1 MRRIAW
7 SEYISRQSRR
17 RARRVVDPVLQRR
30 PRAVQERRA
39 TRRRRPAVGR
49 STYEGFAAA
58 WPEVEKVEG
67 DFAIRMNTLPKY
79 VASTT
84 LETADSNNST
94 IIRDNVPEPVAKLNQ
109 APGQSIL
116 IGGSGALAKSLLPHA

>member
-1 MRRIAW
+1 
-7 SEYISRQSRR
+7 
-17 RARRVVDPVLQRR
+17 
-30 PRAVQERRA
+30 
-39 TRRRRPAVGR
+39 
-49 STYEGFAAA
+49 
-58 WPEVEKVEG
+58 
-67 DFAIRMNTLPKY
+67 MNTLPKY